1 MLKAGILYLP
11 IMTITSAVDKKLFE
25 MMLTNLKT
33 FWFHQLSNKLVF
45 SKTDVNPSSSHLT
58 FLSLESSCDRKQDL
72 LVSPKVIELSK
83 IGGKALPSKTR

>member
-33 FWFHQLSNKLVF
+33 FWFHQLSKELVF
-45 SKTDVNPSSSHLT
+45 SKTDANPSSSHLT
-58 FLSLESSCDRKQDL
+58 FLSLESSCDRKQGL
-72 LVSPKVIELSK
+72 LVSPKFIKLSK
-83 IGGKALPSKTR
+83 MGGKALPSKTR